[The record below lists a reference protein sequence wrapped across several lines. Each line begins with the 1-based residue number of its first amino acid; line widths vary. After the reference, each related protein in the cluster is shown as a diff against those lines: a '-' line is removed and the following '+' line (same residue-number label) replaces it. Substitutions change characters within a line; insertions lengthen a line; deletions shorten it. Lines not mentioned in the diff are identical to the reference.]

1 MFVTASYGYRGL
13 KITTMRAYT
22 NEAEIAN
29 FLRRCRRTAVG
40 QAQRSVQQYI
50 EREQSLSRP
59 DTPEEARQLQA
70 RFYDPQQRVR
80 ELASIRT
87 YREHAER
94 VLDTLLHGTLEE
106 FILTRHHPT
115 IYYCEDNPV
124 DPTDSG
130 VRRNI
135 KLGERQLIERLRN
148 ANVRVDDRIND
159 IPLPEDARL

>member
-1 MFVTASYGYRGL
+1 MYVTAHYGYRGL

-50 EREQSLSRP
+50 EREQVLNTPLTP
-59 DTPEEARQLQA
+59 DQEAQLRQ

-80 ELASIRT
+80 ELASNQT
-87 YREHAER
+87 YRAHAER

-130 VRRNI
+130 VRRNV
-135 KLGERQLIERLRN
+135 KLGERQLIDRLRN

-159 IPLPEDARL
+159 IPLPEDTRL

>member
-1 MFVTASYGYRGL
+1 MYVTASYGYRGL

-22 NEAEIAN
+22 NEAEVAN

-50 EREQSLSRP
+50 EREQVLS
-59 DTPEEARQLQA
+59 TPLTPNQEAQFRD

-80 ELASIRT
+80 ELASMRSF
-87 YREHAER
+87 RAHAENT
-94 VLDTLLHGTLEE
+94 LNTLLHGTLEE

-130 VRRNI
+130 VRRNV